1 MRNNRRRNRRRK
13 GFTLIELLT
22 VVIIITMLAAFVV
35 PRMFKGLG
43 KAKRDIARSKM
54 AILDSALG
62 QFYYDCGRM
71 PMDEEGLD
79 ALLTPPVD
87 IEEKWNG
94 RYLKPSDILDPWGN
108 PYLYFSEGMVNI
120 GSYDLVSFGADG
132 MEGGE
137 DDNVDIYND

>member
-35 PRMFKGLG
+35 PRMFKSLG
-43 KAKRDIARSKM
+43 KAKHDIARSKM

-71 PMDEEGLD
+71 PMDEEGLE
-79 ALLTPPVD
+79 ALLMPPVD
-87 IEEKWNG
+87 VEEKWNG
-94 RYLKPSDILDPWGN
+94 RYIKPSDILDPWDN
-108 PYLYFSEGMVNI
+108 PYMYFSEGMVNI

-132 MEGGE
+132 VEGGE
-137 DDNVDIYND
+137 DNNEDIYND